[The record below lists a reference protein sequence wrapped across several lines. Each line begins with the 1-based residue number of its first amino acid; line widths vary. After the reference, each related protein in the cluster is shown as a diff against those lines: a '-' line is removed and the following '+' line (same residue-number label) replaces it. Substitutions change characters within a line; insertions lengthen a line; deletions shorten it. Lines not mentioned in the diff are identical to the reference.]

1 MGGWEIN
8 FFFFNS
14 LITKTT
20 LLPISPLTLP
30 DFESIFRAY
39 SEHIIS
45 KDLET
50 KKFRNLIKKLSFA
63 FGFLFFKLE
72 KSVSKVGYQLE
83 SGLSLGKG
91 LQTLKDLYFF
101 DISLDPAS
109 YANLRMC
116 FFLLNKNVLDELL
129 PNHFIEGG
137 KLDSKEDKIGRIEET
152 SDEFSSSEES
162 EEELDE
168 LSSPDNE

>member
-1 MGGWEIN
+1 M
-8 FFFFNS
+8 
-14 LITKTT
+14 
-20 LLPISPLTLP
+20 LPLSPLTLS
-30 DFESIFRAY
+30 DFESIFKAY

-50 KKFRNLIKKLSFA
+50 KKFRNLIRKLSFA
-63 FGFLFFKLE
+63 FGYLFFKLE
-72 KSVSKVGYQLE
+72 KSASKVGYQLE

-109 YANLRMC
+109 YANLRIC
-116 FFLLNKNVLDELL
+116 FFLLNKNILDELL

-137 KLDSKEDKIGRIEET
+137 KFDSKDDKIGRIEET
-152 SDEFSSSEES
+152 SDEFGSSEES
-162 EEELDE
+162 EEAINGLY
-168 LSSPDNE
+168 SPDDE